1 MFKNRTNLYIKSSLD
16 RKTEFI
22 GLTNEISESI
32 GHDFPAN
39 VLAPLLLSLD
49 ASDFISIL
57 LDEIFFTVI
66 TILSILAIILIYSLL
81 LADVE
86 EKTFE
91 YGLVRCL
98 GMTHGSIMKVLFS
111 QAVTFSFPAILM
123 ALLLS
128 FWI

>member
-1 MFKNRTNLYIKSSLD
+1 MELYMRSSSE
-16 RKTEFI
+16 RREKFVA
-22 GLTNEISESI
+22 LTNEIASSLGYDNGISI
-32 GHDFPAN
+32 IT
-39 VLAPLLLSLD
+39 PLLAALD

-66 TILSILAIILIYSLL
+66 TILAVLAIILIYSLL

-91 YGLVRCL
+91 YGLIRCL
-98 GMTHGSIMKVLFS
+98 GITQKVIMELLFT
-111 QAVTFSFPAILM
+111 QATTFAVPAILL

-128 FWI
+128 FWLK